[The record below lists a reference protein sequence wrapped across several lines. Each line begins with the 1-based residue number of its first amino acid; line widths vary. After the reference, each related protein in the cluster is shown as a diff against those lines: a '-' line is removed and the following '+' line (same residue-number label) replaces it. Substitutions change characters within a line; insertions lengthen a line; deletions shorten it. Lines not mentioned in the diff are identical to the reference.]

1 MSELDFP
8 PTKRRRTTLTDT
20 LLTSA
25 LNIALISGAVGMTA
39 YRLWRGEPNAIEGG
53 EEPCGYEEDAWQ
65 VARSTR
71 SCPMSPSASSSSTK
85 VTSSSS
91 SSGHRRIRSHVA
103 SRRRPAF
110 IAPPRPASTLASSVQ
125 YSGATQDPTPLP
137 IPTNNSEPED
147 EMDEQMDWM
156 SAQLQH
162 LIAEGQ
168 KALGKEIVVAS
179 DDVVGEDE
187 GLVDD
192 GDEYWQDDEPYDS
205 RGRQS
210 GLGHVR
216 TLSASG
222 RVSPR
227 KGRRLSPRKP
237 ANLATPD
244 SSYLS
249 RTSSLS
255 RSSAR
260 QSLSLNRTPNSDFSP
275 LQPSFNLSSSVPS
288 QTSFGGMYQSA
299 QVQPALGQPSISQ
312 NNSPDLVSA
321 MQRVR
326 KAYGLGA

>member
-1 MSELDFP
+1 
-8 PTKRRRTTLTDT
+8 
-20 LLTSA
+20 
-25 LNIALISGAVGMTA
+25 MTA
-39 YRLWRGEPNAIEGG
+39 YRLWRGEPNGVEGG
-53 EEPCGYEEDAWQ
+53 DESCGYEEDAWQ
-65 VARSTR
+65 AARSTK

-137 IPTNNSEPED
+137 LPTSSEPED
-147 EMDEQMDWM
+147 EVDEQMDWM

-210 GLGHVR
+210 GSRHLR
-216 TLSASG
+216 TPSAPSASG

-227 KGRRLSPRKP
+227 KGRHLSPRKP
-237 ANLATPD
+237 ANLSTPD
-244 SSYLS
+244 SSYIS

-260 QSLSLNRTPNSDFSP
+260 QSLTLNRTSNTDFSP

-288 QTSFGGMYQSA
+288 QSSFGGMYQPA
-299 QVQPALGQPSISQ
+299 QVQPTFGQAS
-312 NNSPDLVSA
+312 SPDLVSA

-326 KAYGLGA
+326 NAYGLGA